1 MLSPRSQKIL
11 ESAIE
16 YAAKNSHEFVT
27 LEHIL
32 FALLSDAKIQQV
44 LSACSINIA
53 NLEHDVVE
61 YLKKQ
66 SPKVQQLNPPAT
78 SGGLS
83 PGRVNEP
90 PQITLAIQ
98 RILQRAIIQVQSS
111 GIPLVEPEHLLV
123 AIFDEKESYALYL
136 LKTHGATRFDIIN
149 YISHGVA
156 KGSPTNAFGDIRTA
170 QENFQTQI
178 QNFAINLNE
187 KAKVGRIDPLI
198 GREDILK
205 KMVRTLCRKT
215 KNNPILIGDPGVG
228 KTAIVEG
235 FAKKIVEGDV
245 PEQLKDAVV
254 YSLDMGAL
262 LAGTK
267 FRGDFEERLKLV
279 LKSLEEKPNSIL
291 FIDEVH
297 TIIGAGGTQGGS
309 MDASNLL
316 KPVLTQGVIRFIGS
330 TTFKDYR
337 QHFEKDRAL
346 VRRFQ
351 KIDIKE
357 PSRDETIKILEG
369 LKKTYEDFHAV
380 QYHGDALRAAAEL
393 SDLHLPGKAQPDK
406 SIDVIDEA
414 GSRKKLQKKLKGKNN
429 LTIGVKDIEDVVAEL
444 SGLPPQTV
452 KSDEKEKLQSLEK
465 NLKLVIFGQDKAV
478 EALSTAIK
486 VARSGLGRDD
496 KPVGNFLFAGP
507 TGVGKTEISKQL
519 SHALGVHFIR
529 FDMSEYMEKHA
540 VSRLVGAPP
549 GYVGYEEGGLLTDA
563 VTKNPYSVLLM
574 DEIEKAHPDLINILL
589 QVMDSGRLTDSN
601 GKTADF
607 RNVILIMTTN
617 SGAREL
623 SKNQIGLQKD
633 PFNSYSMDALKAQFS
648 PEFLNRLDSIIQFAH
663 LTDDVIFRIVEKFI
677 IELQEKLKKKKIE
690 LNVTAEAKKWLM
702 EKGYDRAYGARPMAR
717 AVQEHLK
724 KPVVDEV
731 LFGKLE
737 NGGEIT
743 VDLEKNKLVFEYS

>member
-1 MLSPRSQKIL
+1 MLSVRAQKIL

-16 YAAKNSHEFVT
+16 LAAQKNHEYVT

-32 FALLSDAKIQQV
+32 FELLNDLKIQEIMG
-44 LSACSINIA
+44 ACSIQRNE
-53 NLEHDVVE
+53 LENDLSQ
-61 YLKKQ
+61 YLKNQ
-66 SPKVQQLNPPAT
+66 SPKVQVNT
-78 SGGLS
+78 SDAKSLQ
-83 PGRVNEP
+83 PKLNEP

-111 GIPLVEPEHLLV
+111 GQPLVEPEHLLI
-123 AIFDEKESYALYL
+123 ALFEERESYALYA
-136 LKTHGATRFDIIN
+136 LKKFGASRFNIVQ
-149 YISHGVA
+149 YISHGMKRDHRNSVFELQ
-156 KGSPTNAFGDIRTA
+156 GGT
-170 QENFQTQI
+170 QEAAREQI
-178 QNFAINLNE
+178 ESFAVNLNE
-187 KAKVGRIDPLI
+187 KAKSGGIDPLI
-198 GREDILK
+198 GRTDILR
-205 KMVRTLCRKT
+205 KMVHTLCRKT
-215 KNNPILIGDPGVG
+215 KNNPILVGDPGVG
-228 KTAIVEG
+228 KTAIIEG
-235 FAKKIVEGDV
+235 FALKIVQGDV
-245 PEQLKDAVV
+245 PEILKDSVV

-279 LKSLEEKPNSIL
+279 LKSLESKPNSIL

-316 KPVLTQGVIRFIGS
+316 KPVLTQGKIRFIGS

-351 KIDIKE
+351 KIDVSE
-357 PSRDETIKILEG
+357 PSREETIKIIDG
-369 LKKTYEDFHAV
+369 LKSTYEAFHGVEYQVPALKAAV
-380 QYHGDALRAAAEL
+380 EL
-393 SDLHLPGKAQPDK
+393 SDLHITGKAQPDK
-406 SIDVIDEA
+406 AIDVIDEA
-414 GSRKKLQKKLKGKNN
+414 GARKKLQIKSKKKSP
-429 LTIGVKDIEDVVAEL
+429 ISVKDIENVVADL
-444 SGLPPQTV
+444 SGLPPQSV
-452 KSDEKEKLQSLEK
+452 KSDEREKLFNLDK
-465 NLKLVIFGQDKAV
+465 NLKLVIFGQDEAV
-478 EALSTAIK
+478 DSLATAIK
-486 VARSGLGRDD
+486 VARSGLGQSE

-519 SHALGVHFIR
+519 AKCLGIHFIR

-601 GKTADF
+601 GKTSDF
-607 RNVILIMTTN
+607 RNIILIMTTN

-633 PFNSYSMDALKAQFS
+633 THSSYSLDAIKAQFS
-648 PEFLNRLDSIIQFAH
+648 PEFLNRLDAIIQFKH
-663 LTDDVIFRIVEKFI
+663 LNEENIFRIVEKFI
-677 IELQEKLKKKKIE
+677 IELEEKLNKK
-690 LNVTAEAKKWLM
+690 NVLFTISPEAKRWLM
-702 EKGYDRAYGARPMAR
+702 SKGYDKSYGARPMAR
-717 AVQEHLK
+717 AIQDHLK
-724 KPVVDEV
+724 KPLVDQV

-737 NGGEIT
+737 KGGEIKVT
-743 VDLEKNKLVFEYS
+743 LENDELKFNYKD